1 MNVELM
7 LQVADVIEAHPEIY
21 NQREWCG
28 TTCCIAGHALAL
40 SYAVQP
46 REVLVRAMHKMHIRV
61 ALAYCKHSAR
71 VWAMHLIPA
80 LAQDALD
87 IDEPMADIL
96 FGCGLHW
103 PPPFRLHGPSDPVGD
118 SIKAAAYL
126 RWLVQREQ
134 LPRIIDV
141 KLTIGE
147 VQPIPQDRVEVEEQ
161 EAVLV

>member
-7 LQVADVIEAHPEIY
+7 LQVADAIEAHPETY

-46 REVLVRAMHKMHIRV
+46 REVLASAMNK
-61 ALAYCKHSAR
+61 LDLGAYAFSMHSAR
-71 VWAMHLIPA
+71 VWAMHAIPA

-103 PPPFRLHGPSDPVGD
+103 PPPFRLHGPSDSVGD